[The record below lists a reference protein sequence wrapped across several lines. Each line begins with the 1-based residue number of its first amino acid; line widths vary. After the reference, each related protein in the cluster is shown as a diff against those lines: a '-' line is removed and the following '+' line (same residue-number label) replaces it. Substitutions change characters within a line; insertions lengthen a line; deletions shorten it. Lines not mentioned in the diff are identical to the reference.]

1 LSRVEWSLK
10 KEEEKEKEKGD
21 SDLLYTFHEPDVAG

>member
-10 KEEEKEKEKGD
+10 KEEEKEKGD
-21 SDLLYTFHEPDVAG
+21 TDLLYTFHEPDVAG